1 MSILLKIF
9 LYAISILVILYGF
22 FGNKSGI
29 IEYYIPDGILN
40 KILSIFYRI
49 YFIVSGVAIF
59 LLVNKY
65 SQVSDV
71 QILILVAA
79 IFSPLIILFAID
91 FGSKVALLLLI
102 PIGIIIVGC
111 LIFIWNEIL
120 WPIIENIELFSDK
133 IGLTP
138 KLKSGLRW
146 LLDKLPKCKQRNL
159 AKQNSNYEK

>member
-29 IEYYIPDGILN
+29 VEYYIPDGILN
-40 KILSIFYRI
+40 KILSVFYRI
-49 YFIVSGVAIF
+49 CFIVIGVAIF
-59 LLVNKY
+59 LLVNRY
-65 SQVSDV
+65 SQLSDV
-71 QILILVAA
+71 QIWIHVGV
-79 IFSPLIILFAID
+79 IFSPLIIVIILSAID
-91 FGSKVALLLLI
+91 LGSKVALFLLI

-111 LIFIWNEIL
+111 LILIWNEIL

-138 KLKSGLRW
+138 KLKSGLR
-146 LLDKLPKCKQRNL
+146 
-159 AKQNSNYEK
+159 